1 MKSSLQP
8 GIGTTR
14 SITIDKPRTIDFLG
28 EELRVYATP
37 ELVRDIEETCLNFLL
52 EHAEPGENSVGVGI
66 EISHSGATPL
76 GMPVEI
82 TATVAKI
89 DGRQVVFD
97 VVARDAMEEICKG
110 RHGRFMV
117 MVDKLKE
124 RVAAKVAKANST

>member
-28 EELRVYATP
+28 DDLRVYATP

-82 TATVAKI
+82 TATVAKV
-89 DGRQVVFD
+89 DGRQIVFD